1 MASDIDW
8 TEELVARLRAL
19 WLEGH
24 STAEI
29 GRRMGITKNAV
40 IGKVHRLHL
49 PSRAS
54 PIRQDG
60 SSAPRRQT
68 VPRVRGPSLPPLRS
82 VKEREPVPATQPPP
96 MASRARPRADPSPS
110 PPAPARPA
118 VADPVRPAR
127 PVSQQPCCW
136 PIGEPGTR
144 GFRFCDAG
152 AVPGKPYC
160 AEHAAAAYVAPRTA
174 RCRPDGRS
182 LDRYLRRELTRMP

>member
-24 STAEI
+24 TTAEI

-40 IGKVHRLHL
+40 IGKVHRLQL
-49 PSRAS
+49 PSRPS
-54 PIRQDG
+54 PIRQAG
-60 SSAPRRQT
+60 SSTPRRQT

-82 VKEREPVPATQPPP
+82 VTDREPVPATQPPP
-96 MASRARPRADPSPS
+96 MASRAPPRAEVSPPSP
-110 PPAPARPA
+110 AAARPA
-118 VADPVRPAR
+118 VAAPVR

-136 PIGEPGTR
+136 PIGEPGTQS
-144 GFRFCDAG
+144 FRYCDAG

-174 RCRPDGRS
+174 RGRPDGRS

>member
-1 MASDIDW
+1 MANEMDW
-8 TEELVARLRAL
+8 TAELVARLRAL

-40 IGKVHRLHL
+40 VGKARRLHL
-49 PSRAS
+49 PSRPS
-54 PIRQDG
+54 PIRQAG
-60 SSAPRRQT
+60 SGSPRKSKI
-68 VPRVRGPSLPPLRS
+68 PRVRGPSLPPLRS
-82 VKEREPVPATQPPP
+82 VADRGPVPAT
-96 MASRARPRADPSPS
+96 RS
-110 PPAPARPA
+110 PPAAVPAQPLPPPPAAARPA
-118 VADPVRPAR
+118 VAAPVRP
-127 PVSQQPCCW
+127 VCQQPCCW

-152 AVPGKPYC
+152 ATPGKPYC

-174 RCRPDGRS
+174 RGRPDGRS